1 MTRRRIDHRLDRL
14 AQRLDQAARI
24 KPSVDE
30 HIATQ
35 LAYCDTA
42 QMSEAGAVHT
52 STLND
57 PVIRQVVAR
66 EGWVTKSNRIEDA
79 LVRIGAAVDSLDEAL
94 RAAHAPRVD
103 TRSESRCPKPTLKGD
118 VMQQC
123 GKLSGHYVRP
133 HDGTL
138 AIREDLLCDEHGLEA
153 DRAEQ
158 RRKESDA
165 RRARRH
171 AS

>member
-14 AQRLDQAARI
+14 AQRLDQAARL

-57 PVIRQVVAR
+57 PVIRQVMAR

-79 LVRIGAAVDSLDEAL
+79 LVRISTAVDSLDEAL
-94 RAAHAPRVD
+94 RAAHAPSVAPADDVPLCSGGDPSTWGDPDCGRHVRSY
-103 TRSESRCPKPTLKGD
+103 TRSDGSKGF
-118 VMQQC
+118 VR
-123 GKLSGHYVRP
+123 SG
-133 HDGTL
+133 
-138 AIREDLLCDEHGLEA
+138 LCDMH
-153 DRAEQ
+153 DRARLRWEA
-158 RRKESDA
+158 KEGVA
-165 RRARRH
+165 
-171 AS
+171 